1 MTFVAAALPRR
12 RPPAGAFLC
21 ALLMLAAALLA
32 LLPASASAAALDLAG
47 NWFRP
52 TATLQQDRPFPPE
65 LRGLPAV
72 ERLPATGGRFWYV
85 ARLQVSTPGQYVLDF
100 RNSSVIGN
108 FRHHLY
114 GAEGLTQVAE
124 GGIRSSA
131 DNAYFLRHG
140 RDFELDAGEY
150 LLVTEVDSP
159 FFLAQPEPYLAP
171 LAHYRASIKPGN
183 ALTLACLGVFLG
195 LGLYYASL
203 AVARRRAV
211 EGMYALFILGNLLYN
226 GSALLVFP
234 DLFGIRWFY
243 LISVPI
249 LFSNIAYILFVRA
262 LLEIRRDNHP
272 HLHRLSR
279 VLLMVLAM
287 FVVVAA
293 VRPSWSLELDR
304 YGVGLFL
311 LFGLGAGTLCALRG
325 NPSARLYLVA
335 NIAFFIPGVTSITL
349 LRLEGY
355 EAFYVEHLGLLA
367 VAIEVLLLALVLS
380 YQFAQLHREKD
391 EALARAEENL
401 RVAYTDALTGLPNR
415 YALELAMA
423 ELPAAGSLTFVD
435 LDGLKRYNDTFGHH
449 RGDELI
455 RLFAVSLAE
464 RLGEEATLHR
474 LGGDE
479 FAITAPDGD
488 FVRVEALIGATAKG
502 LRDSGFVFS
511 GASYGSVRVLE
522 NPGKDELKQLAD
534 MRMYEHKRRRKLR
547 DGLTD
552 GLTGTAP

>member
-12 RPPAGAFLC
+12 RPAGALLC
-21 ALLMLAAALLA
+21 ALLMLAVALLA
-32 LLPASASAAALDLAG
+32 LLPASARAAALDLAG
-47 NWFRP
+47 NWLRP
-52 TATLQQDRPFPPE
+52 TTSLQQSNPFPPE

-72 ERLPATGGRFWYV
+72 ERLPATGGHFWYV
-85 ARLQVSTPGQYVLDF
+85 ARLQVSTPGHYVLDF

-114 GAEGLTQVAE
+114 GAEGLTYVTE

-140 RDFELDAGEY
+140 RDVELDAGEY

-171 LAHYRASIKPGN
+171 QAHYRASIKPGN
-183 ALTLACLGVFLG
+183 ALTLICLGVFLG

-203 AVARRRAV
+203 AVARQRAV

-234 DLFGIRWFY
+234 DLFGIHWFY

-272 HLHRLSR
+272 HLYRLSR
-279 VLLMVLAM
+279 GLLMVLAM
-287 FVVVAA
+287 FIVVAA
-293 VRPSWSLELDR
+293 FRPSWSLELDR

-311 LFGLGAGTLCALRG
+311 LFGLTAGTLCAFRG

-335 NIAFFIPGVTSITL
+335 NVAFFIPGITSITL
-349 LRLEGY
+349 LRLDGY

-367 VAIEVLLLALVLS
+367 VAIEVLMLALVLS
-380 YQFAQLHREKD
+380 YQFAQLQREKE

-415 YALELAMA
+415 YALDLAMA
-423 ELPAAGSLTFVD
+423 ALPAAGSLTFVD
-435 LDGLKRYNDTFGHH
+435 LDGLKRYNDTFGHN

-455 RLFAVSLAE
+455 RLFAVSLAQ
-464 RLGEEATLHR
+464 RLGEHATLHR

-488 FVRVEALIGATAKG
+488 FNHVETQIGATVEE

-522 NPGKDELKQLAD
+522 NPGKDELKHLAD

-547 DGLTD
+547 DGLLD
-552 GLTGTAP
+552 GVAETAP